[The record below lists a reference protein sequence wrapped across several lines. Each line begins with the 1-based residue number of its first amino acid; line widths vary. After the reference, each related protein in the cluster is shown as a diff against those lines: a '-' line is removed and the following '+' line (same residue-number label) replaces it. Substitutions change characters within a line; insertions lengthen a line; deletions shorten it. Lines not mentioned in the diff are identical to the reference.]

1 MYTTRWGPRSYAS
14 VLDNGPVYGPR
25 VGNERQGNLS
35 GGQHDENGA
44 TRARHE
50 GAELKKMAANKKAF
64 FQMRLD
70 LEGKRKNLGRG
81 NILTFLINSN
91 NGIEKHDVNKMLR
104 CGGFQPAQVK
114 GITFNVYRSNQVE
127 VLFHEE
133 VNVDIK
139 EVEEKIKRDAQM
151 DVIVGKFDHLE
162 EYLMIYGLPLS
173 SDMVCLRAQIEETIK
188 PFVKKIL
195 DLEPTMHKDSA
206 TDDFFKDNFDG
217 NWRIKVVPRNGK
229 QIPNYI
235 VVGESAQVM
244 GKAVYTKKVGE
255 KMEMCQDCFSTDH
268 FKRSPECPGPV
279 LWSKYCA
286 DFRDYWDSCTV
297 ETDGEDY
304 DATNDGITGDTRQS
318 SLNKE
323 LAKELENSDQQKE
336 ELQEKLKEAE
346 LKVKDLEDSEKQ
358 KQEKLKEAEEK
369 AQDAM
374 EKVKKMESEL
384 IATQEDNLELRDQLK
399 ESNKS
404 CEQMEMQ
411 INEVEN
417 GVNNLER
424 RMSTSLVGKESV
436 VEIPET
442 QTSVAASIEGT
453 KGNSGSVVVIVNQKK
468 RSLDSPEGDISSKK
482 TGKLPEA
489 GKRIW
494 VANNDGTKTQYDV
507 HSKTNSKVN
516 LRNGDKL
523 IVTKNLRD
531 LPWGYIGQDDVFE

>member
-1 MYTTRWGPRSYAS
+1 M
-14 VLDNGPVYGPR
+14 LDGGPVYRPR
-25 VGNERQGNLS
+25 GGNVSERQGNLS
-35 GGQHDENGA
+35 GSQSEENGA
-44 TRARHE
+44 ARARLE
-50 GAELKKMAANKKAF
+50 GAELKKMAANKRAF

-81 NILTFLINSN
+81 NILTFLVNNS
-91 NGIEKHDVNKMLR
+91 NGIEKSDVNKMLR

-127 VLFHEE
+127 VLFHDE

-162 EYLMIYGLPLS
+162 EYLMLYGLPLS
-173 SDMVCLRAQIEETIK
+173 SDMVSLRAQIEETIK

-195 DLEPTMHKDSA
+195 DLEPTVHRDSD

-217 NWRIKVVPRNGK
+217 NWRLKVVPRNGK

-235 VVGESAQVM
+235 VVGETAQVM

-279 LWSKYCA
+279 KWSKYCEH
-286 DFRDYWDSCTV
+286 FKDYWDSCSV
-297 ETDGEDY
+297 EMDGEDH
-304 DATNDGITGDTRQS
+304 DTSNDGISGDTRLR

-323 LAKELENSDQQKE
+323 LVKDLEDSDKQKE

-346 LKVKDLEDSEKQ
+346 LKVKELEQSDKQ
-358 KQEKLKEAEEK
+358 KLEKLKEAEEK
-369 AQDAM
+369 AQDAL
-374 EKVKKMESEL
+374 EKVKNIETEL
-384 IATQEDNLELRDQLK
+384 ISTHEDNQDLREQLE

-404 CEQMEMQ
+404 CEQMKEQ
-411 INEVEN
+411 ICEVEN
-417 GVNNLER
+417 GVENLQR
-424 RMSTSLVGKESV
+424 RMSTSLGKDMVANSS
-436 VEIPET
+436 ET
-442 QTSVAASIEGT
+442 QTSMGASMEVTNETYDSLG
-453 KGNSGSVVVIVNQKK
+453 KNVNLRK
-468 RSLDSPEGDISSKK
+468 RSLDSPEGGTNSKK

-489 GKRIW
+489 GKKIW
-494 VANNDGTKTQYDV
+494 VENSDGTKTVFVV

-516 LRNGDKL
+516 LLNDEKL
-523 IVTKNLRD
+523 TVTKNLRD
-531 LPWGYIGQDDVFE
+531 LPWGYIDQDEVFG

>member
-1 MYTTRWGPRSYAS
+1 M
-14 VLDNGPVYGPR
+14 LDNGPVYGPR
-25 VGNERQGNLS
+25 VRNERQGNSS
-35 GGQHDENGA
+35 GSQPDDNGA
-44 TRARHE
+44 ARARQE
-50 GAELKKMAANKKAF
+50 GVELKKMAANKKAF

-91 NGIEKHDVNKMLR
+91 NGIEKQDVNKMLR

-127 VLFHEE
+127 VLFHDE
-133 VNVDIK
+133 VDVDIK

-162 EYLMIYGLPLS
+162 EYLMLYGLPLS

-346 LKVKDLEDSEKQ
+346 LKVKELEDSEKQ

-523 IVTKNLRD
+523 IVTKNLKD

>member
-1 MYTTRWGPRSYAS
+1 M
-14 VLDNGPVYGPR
+14 LDGGPVYRPR
-25 VGNERQGNLS
+25 GGNVSERQGNLS
-35 GGQHDENGA
+35 GSQSEENGA
-44 TRARHE
+44 ARARLE
-50 GAELKKMAANKKAF
+50 GAELKKMAANKRAF

-81 NILTFLINSN
+81 NILTFLVNNS
-91 NGIEKHDVNKMLR
+91 NGIEKSDVNKMLR

-162 EYLMIYGLPLS
+162 EYLMLYGLPLS
-173 SDMVCLRAQIEETIK
+173 SDMVSLRAQIEETIK

-195 DLEPTMHKDSA
+195 DLEPTVHRDSD

-217 NWRIKVVPRNGK
+217 NWRLKVVPRNGK

-235 VVGESAQVM
+235 VVGETAQVM

-268 FKRSPECPGPV
+268 FKRSPEYPGPV
-279 LWSKYCA
+279 KWSKYCA

-297 ETDGEDY
+297 ESDGEDY
-304 DATNDGITGDTRQS
+304 DTSNDVITSDTRLS

-323 LAKELENSDQQKE
+323 LVKELENSDQQKV

-346 LKVKDLEDSEKQ
+346 LKVKELEDSEKQ
-358 KQEKLKEAEEK
+358 KEEKLKEAEEK
-369 AQDAM
+369 AQDAI
-374 EKVKKMESEL
+374 EKVKNMETEL
-384 IATQEDNLELRDQLK
+384 ITTHEDNRDLREQLE

-404 CEQMEMQ
+404 REQMEEH
-411 INEVEN
+411 ISEVEN
-417 GVNNLER
+417 GVENLER
-424 RMSTSLVGKESV
+424 RMSTSLVGNEV
-436 VEIPET
+436 NIPET
-442 QTSVAASIEGT
+442 QTSVAD
-453 KGNSGSVVVIVNQKK
+453 SVVANVNHKK
-468 RSLDSPEGDISSKK
+468 RSLDSPEGGSTIKK
-482 TGKLPEA
+482 TGTLPEA

-494 VANNDGTKTQYDV
+494 VGNNDGTKTVYDV

-531 LPWGYIGQDDVFE
+531 LPWGYIGQDEVFE